1 MPAIAPPPDIT
12 PRALALVQGRMQ
24 TAWKAGLAPW
34 QIIVGENGSG
44 KTGLITRV
52 IYPLC
57 AYDRVLAIDVKG
69 DDEMMQGYG
78 KPVGHVTPGFNGDG
92 EGPGRNWYRLV
103 VDPVNDKARAKF
115 EVDHALKLA
124 LTEGHM
130 VLVCDETRAITD
142 NDELALRAPLEA
154 AILRGRSRNLSG
166 IMAAQAT
173 EYMVPSVR
181 NQWAIAWL
189 GPLKDDAVI
198 KRALEISTLAK
209 GYAPMIRDMPRRR
222 WLYMDKESGPPTMAL
237 TDT

>member
-1 MPAIAPPPDIT
+1 MPAAAPPPEIT
-12 PRALALVQGRMQ
+12 HRSLAIVQGRMHA
-24 TAWKAGLAPW
+24 AWKAGLAPW
-34 QIIVGENGSG
+34 QVIVGENGSG

-57 AYDRVLAIDVKG
+57 AHDRVLAIDVKG
-69 DDEMMQGYG
+69 DDPMMRGYG
-78 KPVGHVTPGFNGDG
+78 KPVSRVTPGFHGDG

-103 VDPVNDKARAKF
+103 VDPVNDKKGARR
-115 EVDHALKLA
+115 EVGAALDLA

-130 VLVCDETRAITD
+130 VLIVDETRAITD
-142 NDELALRAPLEA
+142 NDELALRPALEA

-166 IMAAQAT
+166 VMAAQAT

-189 GPLKDDAVI
+189 GPLKDEHVI
-198 KRALEISTLAK
+198 RRALEIGTLPRS
-209 GYAPMIRDMPRRR
+209 YAPLIRDMPRRR

-237 TDT
+237 TDS